1 MKELFVNRLRKA
13 MEIRDM
19 KQVDLVERTGLSK
32 SAISQYYSGIY
43 EPKQKALYKI
53 AKALNV
59 NEAWLMGYD
68 APMEYFN
75 FDFDSIIDSNKL
87 SKEVKLIEAI
97 QEVFGKDAVKLLKY
111 FSELN
116 ELGKSEALKRIS
128 EMLDITKYV
137 NSKN

>member
-1 MKELFVNRLRKA
+1 
-13 MEIRDM
+13 ME
-19 KQVDLVERTGLSK
+19 
-32 SAISQYYSGIY
+32 
-43 EPKQKALYKI
+43 
-53 AKALNV
+53 
-59 NEAWLMGYD
+59 
-68 APMEYFN
+68 
-75 FDFDSIIDSNKL
+75 L

>member
-1 MKELFVNRLRKA
+1 MNNIFAKRFNEALSLRNMKAIDIANK
-13 MEIRDM
+13 
-19 KQVDLVERTGLSK
+19 TGIGKNSIHYYLSGK
-32 SAISQYYSGIY
+32 HKLK
-43 EPKQKALYKI
+43 PDKLYLI

-59 NEAWLMGYD
+59 NAKWLMGYD
-68 APMEYFN
+68 VPMEYFD

-87 SKEVKLIEAI
+87 SKEVKVIEAI